1 MSGKSSA
8 LQRLATEVWVHKDG
22 KSCFDR
28 IYVFSAS
35 VGKTFEDGIDDT
47 WQPVKR
53 LIETQL
59 IDRTNP
65 NHNAET
71 FFYDELDG
79 QAMQALSDIVDLQFS
94 MIELS
99 RKHGRKKEP
108 QILIFRDDVSDQ
120 PRWTKSPILTKLY
133 TRGRHANITT
143 VASLHRAR
151 GILQPVV
158 RSQLTGIL
166 FFRQRSALE
175 LQAFLAEKRGHSVRP
190 SGHGAHLSNRDGA
203 SV

>member
-47 WQPVKR
+47 WAPVKK

-65 NHNAET
+65 NHNAEK
-71 FFYDELDG
+71 FFFDELDG
-79 QAMQALSDIVDLQFS
+79 EAMQALNDIVDMQFS

-108 QILIFRDDVSDQ
+108 QILIFLDDVSDQ
-120 PRWTKSPILTKLY
+120 PKWAKSQFLTKLD

-166 FFRQRSALE
+166 FSD
-175 LQAFLAEKRGHSVRP
+175 RGRRWNYRP
-190 SGHGAHLSNRDGA
+190 SWKKMGAFCQIVRIWSA
-203 SV
+203 SIES